1 MTRENDTLKTVTAL
15 FGVGVVGFLGW
26 KYFDRK
32 SQEEEI
38 NAKLKSVITDANA
51 SGKSVLPTVKD
62 VVKDLKTNPQNQ
74 TFTAGEYKQ
83 LANSLYNYLIN
94 KNQAGILRIFGYMKT
109 NQDVKLLNIYF
120 GVKVYKQDDWDES
133 FKVNTWNLSQFMSSN
148 LVMYQTRNAISQILK
163 KKKITYKMF

>member
-1 MTRENDTLKTVTAL
+1 MRENDTLKTVTAL
-15 FGVGVVGFLGW
+15 LGVGVVGFLGY
-26 KYFDRK
+26 KYFDNK
-32 SQEEEI
+32 AKEEEM
-38 NAKLKSVITDANA
+38 NAKLKGIITDANA

-83 LANSLYNYLIN
+83 LADSLYNYLIN

-120 GVKVYKQDDWDES
+120 GVKVYKQDEWHES
-133 FKVNTWNLSQFMSSN
+133 FKVNTWNLSQFMSSD
-148 LVMYQTRNAISQILK
+148 LVMYQTRNAISKVFKQR
-163 KKKITYKMF
+163 KITYTIW

>member
-38 NAKLKSVITDANA
+38 NAKLNSVITDANA

-62 VVKDLKTNPQNQ
+62 VVKDLKTNPKNQ
-74 TFTAGEYKQ
+74 TYTVGEYKQ
-83 LANSLYNYLIN
+83 LADSLYQYLIN
-94 KNQAGILRIFGYMKT
+94 KNQLGILRIFGYMNT
-109 NQDVKLLNIYF
+109 NEDLKLLSIYF
-120 GVKVYKQDDWDES
+120 GVRTYKVDDITEE
-133 FKVNTWNLSQFMSSN
+133 FQVNVWNLSQFMSSK
-148 LVMYQTRNAISQILK
+148 LVMYQTKNAISQILK